1 MITPLLSLN
10 LCYSKKVAYY
20 HYPQQEIVHL
30 HKR

>member
-1 MITPLLSLN
+1 MITPLLSLD

-20 HYPQQEIVHL
+20 HPQQEIVHL